1 MQRFKAL
8 SKILNIGD
16 KVHII
21 TRRHFPQEVRR
32 HFIGEV
38 QAVQDTAVR
47 ASGYTFIF
55 DESRNTFVRKPEQR
69 VRVFGIT
76 DSGLIVN
83 VISSMTDLEA
93 VTYQANEK
101 GNVVCTD
108 GKYFSLDVNE
118 FTSSR

>member
-1 MQRFKAL
+1 M
-8 SKILNIGD
+8 SKILNVGD
-16 KVHII
+16 KVYII

-38 QAVQDTAVR
+38 QSVQDTAIR

-55 DESRNTFVRKPEQR
+55 DESRNTFVRKPELR
-69 VRVFGIT
+69 VRVFGTT

-83 VISSMTDLEA
+83 IISNAADLEA
-93 VTYQANEK
+93 VSYHANEK